1 MVLFGPVYCVKI
13 FFVTVLMCPKPSRLG
28 APIGKQQEYFH
39 AVRKSLNEVND
50 PSDMKLVPAHWST
63 DIIQN
68 DQGDEKFLGVDDEPG
83 FDLSDEEIRKLKL
96 WPQGVIPYYID
107 VISFNDKVL
116 RDRIR
121 LFLNVIN
128 SVTRISF
135 LEMPSPPKD
144 EVTRWVFFVNRRGQL
159 GCGDHSILNLTNQG
173 VQPVI
178 LGYDCMSTGGELAE
192 AVLSIAGIPPQ
203 HNAPNRDEYIKV
215 IDDNILPEKKYL
227 FQKLNHDQWLF
238 YDIKYDF
245 SSAGHFHYHKHS
257 VNGRATILTQ
267 PLYNGI
273 SMGENNGFT
282 ISDIV
287 KLRMLY
293 NYIVRKKVNIVSQC
307 NRLFMPSSIAGFKK
321 RKPNFLDKLP
331 RNKPHQYLGLSKER
345 AETEDSQGKNANEDT
360 TEEKSNYSYN
370 DDYNQASVDVEEKNI
385 VNSKYEKLGI
395 SMLSEEKQEI
405 MEEIIKVIAE
415 ITKRIPKLR
424 YYKSVTI
431 SQYFSN
437 ILQQFPFKADK
448 LKVEPGQRKYNYT
461 IPVKINS
468 EEKNK
473 MTKEVLTL
481 LMDSPKWLSKLPKTE
496 RYLKKILKYPF
507 KKEMFMEMDNIF
519 KGDIEV
525 EKKMKKRPGENLK
538 GEGKASVIVD
548 IVKKAGKMVAKE
560 ALERFSVEIIKRK
573 IDNLVNKI
581 IG

>member
-1 MVLFGPVYCVKI
+1 
-13 FFVTVLMCPKPSRLG
+13 
-28 APIGKQQEYFH
+28 
-39 AVRKSLNEVND
+39 
-50 PSDMKLVPAHWST
+50 
-63 DIIQN
+63 
-68 DQGDEKFLGVDDEPG
+68 
-83 FDLSDEEIRKLKL
+83 
-96 WPQGVIPYYID
+96 
-107 VISFNDKVL
+107 
-116 RDRIR
+116 
-121 LFLNVIN
+121 
-128 SVTRISF
+128 
-135 LEMPSPPKD
+135 MPSPPKD

-159 GCGDHSILNLTNQG
+159 GCGDHSILNLTNEG

-321 RKPNFLDKLP
+321 RKPNLLDKLP

-370 DDYNQASVDVEEKNI
+370 DDYTHESGDVGKKTT
-385 VNSKYEKLGI
+385 VNAEHEKLGI
-395 SMLSEEKQEI
+395 SILSDMHPKERTEI
-405 MEEIIKVIAE
+405 IEEIIKVVTE
-415 ITKRIPKLR
+415 ITKGIPKLR
-424 YYKSVTI
+424 PI
-431 SQYFSN
+431 RQYFSN
-437 ILQQFPFKADK
+437 ILQQFLFKADK
-448 LKVEPGQRKYNYT
+448 LKVEPGQKKLSYT
-461 IPVKINS
+461 IPVDIHS

-473 MTKEVLTL
+473 MTEEVITL
-481 LMDSPKWLSKLPKTE
+481 LTDSPKWLSKLPKTE
-496 RYLKKILKYPF
+496 RYLKKILKHPS
-507 KKEMFMEMDNIF
+507 KKEMFMELDKIP
-519 KGDIEV
+519 KEGIDV
-525 EKKMKKRPGENLK
+525 EKKMKLSIG
-538 GEGKASVIVD
+538 SVKDFTKNVLRELG
-548 IVKKAGKMVAKE
+548 VLYV
-560 ALERFSVEIIKRK
+560 
-573 IDNLVNKI
+573 VNRI
-581 IG
+581 FND

>member
-1 MVLFGPVYCVKI
+1 MVLCGPVYCVNI
-13 FFVTVLMCPKPSRLG
+13 LFFLTVLMCPKPSRLG

-96 WPQGVIPYYID
+96 WPKGVIPYYID

-159 GCGDHSILNLTNQG
+159 GCGDHSILNLTNEG

-238 YDIKYDF
+238 YNIKYDF

-273 SMGENNGFT
+273 SMGENTGFT

-345 AETEDSQGKNANEDT
+345 AETDNSQGKNANEDT
-360 TEEKSNYSYN
+360 EENSHYDEDYTYES
-370 DDYNQASVDVEEKNI
+370 DDVGKKNT
-385 VNSKYEKLGI
+385 VNPEHEKLGI
-395 SMLSEEKQEI
+395 SILSDMHPKERTEI
-405 MEEIIKVIAE
+405 MEEIIKVVTE
-415 ITKRIPKLR
+415 ITKGIPKLLPIR
-424 YYKSVTI
+424 
-431 SQYFSN
+431 QYFSN

-448 LKVEPGQRKYNYT
+448 LKVEPGQKKNNYT
-461 IPVKINS
+461 IPVDINS

-473 MTKEVLTL
+473 MTKEVLIL
-481 LMDSPKWLSKLPKTE
+481 LKDSPKWLSQLPKTQH
-496 RYLKKILKYPF
+496 YLKKILKYPS
-507 KKEMFMEMDNIF
+507 KKEMFMKLEKLS
-519 KGDIEV
+519 KGDIDV
-525 EKKMKKRPGENLK
+525 EAKMKIRPNLSDLSK
-538 GEGKASVIVD
+538 TSQEVQKLLFPQIFVSIVAD
-548 IVKKAGKMVAKE
+548 IVLTRTLKYIKKKYRAHHHK
-560 ALERFSVEIIKRK
+560 F
-573 IDNLVNKI
+573 
-581 IG
+581 